1 MAKYWQESPPI
12 LQEFLNYHAS
22 ILSHSAKTVDEYFL
36 DLRSF
41 FRYLKVRRNP
51 ALSQT
56 PFKERKSMAKYWQ
69 ESPPILQEF
78 LNYHASILSH
88 SAKTVD
94 EYFLDLRS
102 FFRYLKVRRNPA
114 LSQTP
119 FSEISI
125 LDVDLEFVS
134 QTQLSEIYG
143 FLTFL
148 SGGAPAG
155 KAESSTRARKCASIR
170 SFYHYLC
177 VHARQMEQDP
187 TQSLNNPKLRKTLP
201 RYLSLSESIQLL
213 EAVSG
218 PNEVR
223 DYCILTLFLNC
234 GLRVGELVGLNVQDI
249 REDTVRVLGKGN
261 KERQLYLN
269 EACLDAIQAYLVVR
283 PEPKEELRH
292 KNALFVSRNKTRL
305 TTRAVENIVQKAVRQ
320 AGLDPKYSP
329 HKLRHTA
336 ATLMLNHGVD
346 IRTLQDVLGHE
357 NLGTTQIYTHISDAN
372 MKQAVEA
379 NPLSRVKKR
388 EE

>member
-1 MAKYWQESPPI
+1 M
-12 LQEFLNYHAS
+12 
-22 ILSHSAKTVDEYFL
+22 
-36 DLRSF
+36 
-41 FRYLKVRRNP
+41 
-51 ALSQT
+51 
-56 PFKERKSMAKYWQ
+56 
-69 ESPPILQEF
+69 
-78 LNYHASILSH
+78 
-88 SAKTVD
+88 
-94 EYFLDLRS
+94 
-102 FFRYLKVRRNPA
+102 
-114 LSQTP
+114 SQTP

>member
-1 MAKYWQESPPI
+1 MADYWLESPPI
-12 LQEFLNYHAS
+12 LQEFLNYHES

-41 FRYLKVRRNP
+41 FRYLKLQRNP
-51 ALSQT
+51 ELSQV
-56 PFKERKSMAKYWQ
+56 PFQS
-69 ESPPILQEF
+69 
-78 LNYHASILSH
+78 
-88 SAKTVD
+88 
-94 EYFLDLRS
+94 
-102 FFRYLKVRRNPA
+102 
-114 LSQTP
+114 
-119 FSEISI
+119 ISI

-134 QTQLSEIYG
+134 KTQLSEIYG

-148 SGGAPAG
+148 SGGAQAG
-155 KAESSTRARKCASIR
+155 KAESSTRARKCAAIR
-170 SFYHYLC
+170 SFYNYLC
-177 VHARQMEQDP
+177 IHAHQMETNP
-187 TQSLNNPKLRKTLP
+187 TQALNNPKLRKALP
-201 RYLSLSESIQLL
+201 RYLTLAESLQLL

-218 PNEVR
+218 PNELR

-269 EACLDAIQAYLVVR
+269 EACLSAIQSYLAVR

-292 KNALFVSRNKTRL
+292 KDALFVSRNKTRL

-336 ATLMLNHGVD
+336 ATLMLNNGVD

-372 MKQAVEA
+372 MKQAVDA
-379 NPLSRVKKR
+379 NPLAHIKKQ
-388 EE
+388 EG

>member
-1 MAKYWQESPPI
+1 
-12 LQEFLNYHAS
+12 
-22 ILSHSAKTVDEYFL
+22 
-36 DLRSF
+36 
-41 FRYLKVRRNP
+41 
-51 ALSQT
+51 
-56 PFKERKSMAKYWQ
+56 
-69 ESPPILQEF
+69 
-78 LNYHASILSH
+78 
-88 SAKTVD
+88 
-94 EYFLDLRS
+94 
-102 FFRYLKVRRNPA
+102 
-114 LSQTP
+114 
-119 FSEISI
+119 
-125 LDVDLEFVS
+125 
-134 QTQLSEIYG
+134 
-143 FLTFL
+143 
-148 SGGAPAG
+148 
-155 KAESSTRARKCASIR
+155 
-170 SFYHYLC
+170 
-177 VHARQMEQDP
+177 MEQDP

-320 AGLDPKYSP
+320 AGVDPQYSP

>member
-1 MAKYWQESPPI
+1 MADYWLEAPPI
-12 LQEFLNYHAS
+12 LQEFLNYHES

-41 FRYLKVRRNP
+41 FRYLKLRREP
-51 ALSQT
+51 DLEQV
-56 PFKERKSMAKYWQ
+56 PFQ
-69 ESPPILQEF
+69 
-78 LNYHASILSH
+78 
-88 SAKTVD
+88 
-94 EYFLDLRS
+94 
-102 FFRYLKVRRNPA
+102 
-114 LSQTP
+114 
-119 FSEISI
+119 EISI

-134 QTQLSEIYG
+134 KTQLSEIYG

-148 SGGAPAG
+148 SGGAKSG
-155 KAESSTRARKCASIR
+155 KAESSTRARKCAAIR
-170 SFYHYLC
+170 SFYNYLC
-177 VHARQMEQDP
+177 VHAHQMDSNP
-187 TQSLNNPKLRKTLP
+187 TQALNNPKLRKSLP
-201 RYLSLSESIQLL
+201 RYLSLSESLQLL

-218 PNEVR
+218 PNEIR

-269 EACLDAIQAYLVVR
+269 EACLSAIDSYLEVR

-292 KNALFVSRNKTRL
+292 KDALFVSRNKTRL

-372 MKQAVEA
+372 RKQAVDA
-379 NPLSRVKKR
+379 NPLAHVKKQQ
-388 EE
+388 ED

>member
-1 MAKYWQESPPI
+1 MADYWLEAPPI
-12 LQEFLNYHAS
+12 LQEFLNYHES

-41 FRYLKVRRNP
+41 FRYLKCRRNP
-51 ALSQT
+51 ELAEI
-56 PFKERKSMAKYWQ
+56 PFQ
-69 ESPPILQEF
+69 
-78 LNYHASILSH
+78 
-88 SAKTVD
+88 
-94 EYFLDLRS
+94 
-102 FFRYLKVRRNPA
+102 
-114 LSQTP
+114 
-119 FSEISI
+119 EISI

-134 QTQLSEIYG
+134 KTQLSEIYG

-148 SGGAPAG
+148 SGGAQSG
-155 KAESSTRARKCASIR
+155 KAESSTRARKCAAIR
-170 SFYHYLC
+170 SFYNYLC
-177 VHARQMEQDP
+177 VHARQMETNP
-187 TQSLNNPKLRKTLP
+187 TQALNNPKLRKSLP
-201 RYLSLSESIQLL
+201 RYLSLSESLQLL

-218 PNEVR
+218 PNEIR

-269 EACLDAIQAYLVVR
+269 EACLSAIQSYLAVR
-283 PEPKEELRH
+283 PEPKEEMRH
-292 KNALFVSRNKTRL
+292 KDALFVSRNKTRL

-336 ATLMLNHGVD
+336 ATLMLNNGVD

-372 MKQAVEA
+372 MKQAVDA
-379 NPLSRVKKR
+379 NPLAHVKKQ

>member
-51 ALSQT
+51 CIVPNAVFGNFNFRCGLGICLSDAAV
-56 PFKERKSMAKYWQ
+56 RNLW
-69 ESPPILQEF
+69 
-78 LNYHASILSH
+78 
-88 SAKTVD
+88 
-94 EYFLDLRS
+94 
-102 FFRYLKVRRNPA
+102 FF
-114 LSQTP
+114 
-119 FSEISI
+119 
-125 LDVDLEFVS
+125 
-134 QTQLSEIYG
+134 
-143 FLTFL
+143 TFL